1 MIRLAGIGVSPGI
14 VSGRAVILIQR
25 AQVLRYQIA
34 AARVDHE
41 IARLEDT
48 RSRSRQQL
56 TDIRARVARR
66 RGPELAS
73 LFDAQLLMLD
83 DPMVV
88 PRAADIVR
96 GQRVNAEW
104 AVQQVFDEFSAVF
117 DEVADPYLRERKGD
131 VADLV
136 GRMKMNLR
144 RGVSTPRDLLRELDE
159 ASVLIADELTPS
171 LAAQVDWTKVR
182 GFATDAGS
190 RTYHTAILARSL
202 EVPAVVGLHNASQSI
217 QPGQLVVV
225 DAGNNEIVVDP
236 TPEVLA
242 RVGRHAADRRPAAAV
257 DLERRQL
264 AKTADGVRIRL
275 DANIEFP
282 DDLAAARYAGAEGI
296 GLYRSEFLLAMGASG
311 EAGGVSAADEDQQ
324 YEVYRGM
331 LEGMAPGS
339 VTVRTFDVD
348 EDQLAL
354 RSAHMSLGGGW
365 VADEQ
370 RASRQGL
377 RGLRLSLTRPELFQ
391 VQLRALLR
399 AARHGPLRIMFPFVS
414 GVEQLRQARQMVAQ
428 AAAELTRRGETVPQ
442 LPIGVMVEIPA
453 AAYTADLLAREVDF
467 FTIGT
472 NDLIQ
477 YCLAVD
483 RADER
488 VSSLY
493 QPLHP
498 AILRMILMVRRAAA
512 RQRIPVSLCGEMASD
527 PALLTLLVG
536 LGLTEFSMTPGAIPV
551 AKQVLSGVKLE
562 DLKALARRILRLPTV
577 DDIERELLATLGGL
591 ALNGGGGVRSSTS
604 SPRPDQVE
612 GREPSE
618 SSRGAVPG
626 RGSRVDG

>member
-1 MIRLAGIGVSPGI
+1 MMQRLTGIGVSPG
-14 VSGRAVILIQR
+14 VVAGRAVILIQR
-25 AQVLRYQIA
+25 AQVLRYQVGA
-34 AARVDHE
+34 SRVEHE
-41 IARLEDT
+41 VARLEQS
-48 RSRSRQQL
+48 RSRSREQL
-56 TDIRARVARR
+56 TDIRARVGRR

-83 DPMVV
+83 DPMLI
-88 PRAADIVR
+88 PRAAEIVR
-96 GQRVNAEW
+96 GHRVNAEW

-144 RGVSTPRDLLRELDE
+144 HGVATPRDLLRELDE
-159 ASVLIADELTPS
+159 SSVLIADELTPS

-202 EVPAVVGLHNASQSI
+202 EVPAVVGLHNASQII
-217 QPGQLVVV
+217 QAGQLVVV
-225 DAGNNEIVVDP
+225 DGTRSEVLVDP
-236 TPEVLA
+236 EPDELA
-242 RVGRHAADRRPAAAV
+242 RVVRQGEDERPSADADGERRRPAT
-257 DLERRQL
+257 
-264 AKTADGVRIRL
+264 TADGVRIKL

-296 GLYRSEFLLAMGASG
+296 GLYRSEFLLAVGAP
-311 EAGGVSAADEDQQ
+311 GVTDIGDEDQQ

-331 LEGMAPGS
+331 LEGMAPGA

-348 EDQLAL
+348 EDQLAS
-354 RSAHMSLGGGW
+354 RSSQPSLGGGW
-365 VADEQ
+365 VADEP
-370 RASRQGL
+370 RASRLGL
-377 RGLRLSLTRPELFQ
+377 RGLRLSLTRPELFE

-399 AARHGPLRIMFPFVS
+399 AARHGQLRIMFPFVS
-414 GVEQLRQARQMVAQ
+414 GVEQLRQARQMIAA
-428 AAAELTRRGETVPQ
+428 AAAELARRGETVPDV
-442 LPIGVMVEIPA
+442 PVGVMIEIPA

-488 VSSLY
+488 VSRLY
-493 QPLHP
+493 EPLHP
-498 AILRMILMVRRAAA
+498 AILRMIVMVRRAAA
-512 RQRIPVSLCGEMASD
+512 RQRIRVSLCGEMASD

-536 LGLTEFSMTPGAIPV
+536 LGLTEFSMTPGAISV
-551 AKQVLSGVKLE
+551 AKQVLGEVNSGELR
-562 DLKALARRILRLPTV
+562 ALARRILRLPTV
-577 DDIERELLATLGGL
+577 DEIEHELLAALGRL
-591 ALNGGGGVRSSTS
+591 SLIK
-604 SPRPDQVE
+604 
-612 GREPSE
+612 
-618 SSRGAVPG
+618 
-626 RGSRVDG
+626 